1 MTQRKRRERWEI
13 TKKTRGTR
21 RSQAK
26 DDDGDGYDGDGY
38 DDGGDGDG
46 S

>member
-1 MTQRKRRERWEI
+1 MKRRQREEI
-13 TKKTRGTR
+13 TEKSRGTR

-26 DDDGDGYDGDGY
+26 DDGDGY
-38 DDGGDGDG
+38 DDDDDDGDG